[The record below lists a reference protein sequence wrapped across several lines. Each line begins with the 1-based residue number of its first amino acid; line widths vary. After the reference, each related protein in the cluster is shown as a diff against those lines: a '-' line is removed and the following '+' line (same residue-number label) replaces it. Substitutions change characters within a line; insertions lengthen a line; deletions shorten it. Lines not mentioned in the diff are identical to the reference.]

1 MNETNLVQSVDRALR
16 IIEFLAENPTG
27 AGITEISKSLGLSKG
42 TVHRLISTL
51 KERDFA
57 YQSSNTELYRLSYKI
72 LYLYNCISNNIDMFK
87 VSRPIIRKFADKVDA
102 SVHLATLDE
111 KRSNIVYIDRIEPMN
126 SQKLFVMSSRVG
138 KKAPCYCTAAG
149 KMLLSQYSDDE
160 IRDIMKGEEY
170 KTYTD
175 KTIKNIDEFLEE
187 IHKVRKQGYALDE
200 NEYDH
205 GIICI
210 SIPIYNSN
218 GKIDFTMSVTDL
230 ILYTKVEELINL
242 KDQLDEVSRK
252 VSNAINYII

>member
-102 SVHLATLDE
+102 TVHLATLDE

-126 SQKLFVMSSRVG
+126 SQKPFVMSSRVG

-149 KMLLSQYSDDE
+149 KILLSQYSDDE
-160 IRDIMKGEEY
+160 IRDILNGEEY

-218 GKIDFTMSVTDL
+218 GKIDFAMSVTDL
-230 ILYTKVEELINL
+230 ILYTKVEELIDL
-242 KDQLDEVSRK
+242 KDQLNEVSRK
-252 VSNAINYII
+252 VSNAINYI

>member
-102 SVHLATLDE
+102 TVHLATLDE

-218 GKIDFTMSVTDL
+218 GKIDFAMSVTDL

-252 VSNAINYII
+252 VSNAINYI

>member
-102 SVHLATLDE
+102 TVHLATLDE

-149 KMLLSQYSDDE
+149 KILLSQYSDDE

-242 KDQLDEVSRK
+242 KGQLDEVSRK
-252 VSNAINYII
+252 VSNAINYI

>member
-102 SVHLATLDE
+102 TVHLATLDE

-149 KMLLSQYSDDE
+149 KILLSQYSDDE

-218 GKIDFTMSVTDL
+218 DKIDFAMSVTDL
-230 ILYTKVEELINL
+230 ILYTKAEELINL

-252 VSNAINYII
+252 VSNAINYI

>member
-102 SVHLATLDE
+102 TVHLATLDE

-218 GKIDFTMSVTDL
+218 GKIDFAMSVTDL
-230 ILYTKVEELINL
+230 ILYTKVEELIDL

-252 VSNAINYII
+252 VSNAINYI

>member
-1 MNETNLVQSVDRALR
+1 M
-16 IIEFLAENPTG
+16 
-27 AGITEISKSLGLSKG
+27 
-42 TVHRLISTL
+42 
-51 KERDFA
+51 
-57 YQSSNTELYRLSYKI
+57 
-72 LYLYNCISNNIDMFK
+72 
-87 VSRPIIRKFADKVDA
+87 
-102 SVHLATLDE
+102 ATLDE

-126 SQKLFVMSSRVG
+126 SQKPFVMSSRVG

-210 SIPIYNSN
+210 SILFITQTV
-218 GKIDFTMSVTDL
+218 KL
-230 ILYTKVEELINL
+230 ILL
-242 KDQLDEVSRK
+242 
-252 VSNAINYII
+252 

>member
-102 SVHLATLDE
+102 TVHLATLDDE
-111 KRSNIVYIDRIEPMN
+111 RSNIVYIDRIEPMN
-126 SQKLFVMSSRVG
+126 SQKPFVMSSRVG

-149 KMLLSQYSDDE
+149 KILLSQYSDDE

-218 GKIDFTMSVTDL
+218 GKIDFAMSVTDL
-230 ILYTKVEELINL
+230 ILYTKVEELIDL

-252 VSNAINYII
+252 VSNAINYI

>member
-102 SVHLATLDE
+102 TVHLATLDE

-126 SQKLFVMSSRVG
+126 SQKPFVMSSRVG

-205 GIICI
+205 GIICK

-218 GKIDFTMSVTDL
+218 DKIDFAMSVTGL
-230 ILYTKVEELINL
+230 ILYTKAEELINL

-252 VSNAINYII
+252 VSNAINYI

>member
-72 LYLYNCISNNIDMFK
+72 LYLYNCISNNIDMFM

-102 SVHLATLDE
+102 TVHLATLDE

-218 GKIDFTMSVTDL
+218 GKIDFAMSVTGL
-230 ILYTKVEELINL
+230 ILYTKAEELINL

-252 VSNAINYII
+252 VSNAINYI

>member
-57 YQSSNTELYRLSYKI
+57 YQSSNTQLYRLSYKI

-102 SVHLATLDE
+102 TVHLATLDE

-187 IHKVRKQGYALDE
+187 IHKVRKQRYALDE

-218 GKIDFTMSVTDL
+218 GKIDFAMSVTGL
-230 ILYTKVEELINL
+230 ILYTKAEELINL

-252 VSNAINYII
+252 VSNAINYI

>member
-102 SVHLATLDE
+102 TVHLATLDE

-218 GKIDFTMSVTDL
+218 DKIDFAMSVTGL
-230 ILYTKVEELINL
+230 ILYTKAEELINL

-252 VSNAINYII
+252 VSNAINYI

>member
-102 SVHLATLDE
+102 TVHLATLDE

-205 GIICI
+205 GIVCI

-218 GKIDFTMSVTDL
+218 GKIDFAMSATGL
-230 ILYTKVEELINL
+230 ILYTKAEELINL

-252 VSNAINYII
+252 VSNAINYI

>member
-1 MNETNLVQSVDRALR
+1 
-16 IIEFLAENPTG
+16 
-27 AGITEISKSLGLSKG
+27 
-42 TVHRLISTL
+42 
-51 KERDFA
+51 
-57 YQSSNTELYRLSYKI
+57 
-72 LYLYNCISNNIDMFK
+72 MFK

-102 SVHLATLDE
+102 TVHLATLDE

-126 SQKLFVMSSRVG
+126 SQKPFVMSSRVG

-149 KMLLSQYSDDE
+149 KILLSQYSDDE

-230 ILYTKVEELINL
+230 ILYTKAEELINL

-252 VSNAINYII
+252 VSNAINYI

>member
-102 SVHLATLDE
+102 TVHLATLDE
-111 KRSNIVYIDRIEPMN
+111 KHSNIVYIDRIEPMN

-218 GKIDFTMSVTDL
+218 GKIDFAMSVTGL
-230 ILYTKVEELINL
+230 ILYTKAEELINL

-252 VSNAINYII
+252 VSNAINYI

>member
-102 SVHLATLDE
+102 TVHLATLDE

-230 ILYTKVEELINL
+230 ILYTKVEELIAL

>member
-87 VSRPIIRKFADKVDA
+87 VSRPIIRTFADKVDA
-102 SVHLATLDE
+102 TVHLATLDE

-242 KDQLDEVSRK
+242 KGQLDEVSRK
-252 VSNAINYII
+252 VSNAINYI

>member
-102 SVHLATLDE
+102 TVHLATLDE

-218 GKIDFTMSVTDL
+218 DKIDFAMSVTDL
-230 ILYTKVEELINL
+230 ILYTKAEELINL

-252 VSNAINYII
+252 VSNAINYI

>member
-57 YQSSNTELYRLSYKI
+57 YQSSNTQLYRLSYKI

-102 SVHLATLDE
+102 TVHLATLDE

-126 SQKLFVMSSRVG
+126 SQKPFVMSSRVG

-230 ILYTKVEELINL
+230 MKFLEK
-242 KDQLDEVSRK
+242 
-252 VSNAINYII
+252 

>member
-102 SVHLATLDE
+102 TVHLATLDE

-210 SIPIYNSN
+210 SIHIYNSN

-230 ILYTKVEELINL
+230 ILYTKAEELINL

-252 VSNAINYII
+252 VSNAINYI

>member
-102 SVHLATLDE
+102 TVHLATLDE

-218 GKIDFTMSVTDL
+218 GKIYFTMSVTDL

-252 VSNAINYII
+252 VSNAINYI

>member
-42 TVHRLISTL
+42 TVYRLISTL

-102 SVHLATLDE
+102 TVHLATLDE

-218 GKIDFTMSVTDL
+218 GKIDFAMSVTGL
-230 ILYTKVEELINL
+230 ILYTKAEELINL

-252 VSNAINYII
+252 VSNAINYI

>member
-102 SVHLATLDE
+102 TVHLATLDE

-126 SQKLFVMSSRVG
+126 SQKPFVMSSRVG
-138 KKAPCYCTAAG
+138 KKAPCYCTAVG

-218 GKIDFTMSVTDL
+218 DKIDFAMSVTGL
-230 ILYTKVEELINL
+230 ILYTKAEELINL

-252 VSNAINYII
+252 VSNAINYI

>member
-102 SVHLATLDE
+102 TVHLATLDE

-205 GIICI
+205 GIVCI

-218 GKIDFTMSVTDL
+218 GKIDFAMSVTGL
-230 ILYTKVEELINL
+230 ILYTKAEELINL

-252 VSNAINYII
+252 VSNAINYI

>member
-102 SVHLATLDE
+102 TVHLATLDE

-126 SQKLFVMSSRVG
+126 SQKPFVMSSRVG

-149 KMLLSQYSDDE
+149 KILLSQYSDDE

-200 NEYDH
+200 NEYEH

-210 SIPIYNSN
+210 YIPIYNSN
-218 GKIDFTMSVTDL
+218 GKIDFAMSVTGL

-252 VSNAINYII
+252 VSNAINYI

>member
-102 SVHLATLDE
+102 TVHLATLDE

-126 SQKLFVMSSRVG
+126 SQKPFVMSSRVG

-187 IHKVRKQGYALDE
+187 IHKVRKQRYALDE

-218 GKIDFTMSVTDL
+218 GKIDFAMSVTGL
-230 ILYTKVEELINL
+230 ILYTKAEELINL

-252 VSNAINYII
+252 VSNAINYI

>member
-87 VSRPIIRKFADKVDA
+87 VSRPIIRKFADKDDA
-102 SVHLATLDE
+102 TVHLATLDE

-187 IHKVRKQGYALDE
+187 IHKVRKQGYAHDE

-242 KDQLDEVSRK
+242 KGQLDEVSRK
-252 VSNAINYII
+252 VSNAINYI

>member
-57 YQSSNTELYRLSYKI
+57 YQSSNTQLYRLSYKI

-102 SVHLATLDE
+102 TVHLATLDE

-242 KDQLDEVSRK
+242 KGQLDEVSRK
-252 VSNAINYII
+252 VSNAINYI

>member
-102 SVHLATLDE
+102 TVHLATLDE

-126 SQKLFVMSSRVG
+126 SQKPFVMSSRVG

-205 GIICI
+205 GIVCI

-218 GKIDFTMSVTDL
+218 DKIDFAMSVTGL
-230 ILYTKVEELINL
+230 ILYTKAEELINL

-252 VSNAINYII
+252 VSNAINYI

>member
-87 VSRPIIRKFADKVDA
+87 VSRPIIRKFADKFDA
-102 SVHLATLDE
+102 TVHLATLDE

-126 SQKLFVMSSRVG
+126 SQKPFVMSSRVG

-218 GKIDFTMSVTDL
+218 GKIDFAMSVTDL
-230 ILYTKVEELINL
+230 ILYTKAEELINL

-252 VSNAINYII
+252 VSNAINYI

>member
-102 SVHLATLDE
+102 TVHLATLDE
-111 KRSNIVYIDRIEPMN
+111 KRSNIVNIHRIEPMN

-242 KDQLDEVSRK
+242 KDHLDEVSRK
-252 VSNAINYII
+252 VSNAINYI

>member
-57 YQSSNTELYRLSYKI
+57 YQSSNTQLYRLSYKI

-102 SVHLATLDE
+102 TVHLATLDE

-126 SQKLFVMSSRVG
+126 SQKPFVMSLRVG

-149 KMLLSQYSDDE
+149 KILLSQYSDDE

-218 GKIDFTMSVTDL
+218 GKIDFAMSVTGL
-230 ILYTKVEELINL
+230 ILYTKAEELINL

-252 VSNAINYII
+252 VSNAINYI

>member
-102 SVHLATLDE
+102 TVHLATLDE

-126 SQKLFVMSSRVG
+126 SQKPFVMSSRVG

-160 IRDIMKGEEY
+160 IRDIMKGEKY

-218 GKIDFTMSVTDL
+218 DKIDFAMSVTGL
-230 ILYTKVEELINL
+230 ILYTKAEELINL

-252 VSNAINYII
+252 VSNAINYI

>member
-57 YQSSNTELYRLSYKI
+57 YQSSNTQLYRLSYKI

-102 SVHLATLDE
+102 TVHLATLDE

-126 SQKLFVMSSRVG
+126 SQKPFVMSSRVG

-149 KMLLSQYSDDE
+149 KILLSQYSDDE

-210 SIPIYNSN
+210 SIPIYNSI
-218 GKIDFTMSVTDL
+218 GKIDFAMSVTVL
-230 ILYTKVEELINL
+230 ILYTKAEELIKL

-252 VSNAINYII
+252 LSNAINYI

>member
-1 MNETNLVQSVDRALR
+1 M
-16 IIEFLAENPTG
+16 
-27 AGITEISKSLGLSKG
+27 
-42 TVHRLISTL
+42 HRLISTL

-102 SVHLATLDE
+102 TVHLATLDE

-252 VSNAINYII
+252 VSNAINYI